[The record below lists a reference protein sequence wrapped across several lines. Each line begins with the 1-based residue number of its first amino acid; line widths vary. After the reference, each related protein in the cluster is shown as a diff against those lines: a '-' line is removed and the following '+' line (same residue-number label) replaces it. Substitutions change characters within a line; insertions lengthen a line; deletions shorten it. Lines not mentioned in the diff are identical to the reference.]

1 MAHNRK
7 IIKNEQVKVSNAFN
21 QFNHNFRSLTEIK
34 VFLIENRSVG
44 CGGKGR
50 RKNLGQSGFESP
62 C

>member
-34 VFLIENRSVG
+34 VFLIENRSMG
-44 CGGKGR
+44 CGGKGEEIP
-50 RKNLGQSGFESP
+50 LLI
-62 C
+62 